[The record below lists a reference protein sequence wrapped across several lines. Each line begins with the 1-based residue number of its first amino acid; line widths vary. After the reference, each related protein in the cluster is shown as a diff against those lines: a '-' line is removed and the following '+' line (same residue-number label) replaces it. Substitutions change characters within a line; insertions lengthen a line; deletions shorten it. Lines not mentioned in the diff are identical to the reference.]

1 MSHNKYIKVP
11 IKGMHCRSCE
21 LIIEE
26 KLKKIPQVKK
36 VEVNYKLG
44 EAVVHYEGEA
54 PGQNLIKE
62 FVSEAGYEVG
72 KESRKPF
79 FNSNID
85 NLSEVIIGIAILLF
99 LYIVLRSFGLTS
111 INFNP
116 NTSGAGL
123 GLPLIVGLIA
133 GISTCMALVGGLVL
147 GLATKFS
154 EKHPQATRSEKF
166 RPHLF
171 FVGGRILGYILFGGI
186 LGLLG
191 SVFQL
196 SSSLNAT
203 LTMLVGALMLFIGLQ
218 LINLFPRLS
227 AFSFSLPPSI
237 AKFFGINKHE
247 REYSHKH
254 AAILGGLT
262 FFLPCGFTQAM
273 QVFAVSRG
281 NFWDGA
287 LIMGLFALG
296 TAPGLLSVGGLTASV
311 KGSFKNLFF
320 KTAGLAIV
328 ALSLFN
334 ISNGYTLLST
344 NLVFAGSADA
354 KQLSG
359 DFSDPNVKLEN
370 GVQVVKMTETNRGY
384 TPNSFKIKKDVP
396 VKWIIDAQDQ
406 YSCAAS
412 LIMPRLGINKNLK
425 IGENIIEFTPTET
438 GKLPFSCSMGM
449 YTGAFI
455 VYDESS
461 KASDLAAQT
470 KTAST
475 PTANSGGSCGG
486 GSGSGGG
493 SCGSGGCGCGS
504 AKKPA
509 ANVIPVAA
517 ETINNDSDQEAVQ
530 VIKTT
535 YTEADFL
542 VPSTFKVKVGTKVK
556 LEIDV
561 RDDGS
566 GCGYALTIPGLSEQI
581 VPLKAGVPIKIEF
594 TPSTPGTYG
603 ITCSMNMI
611 QYGSIIV
618 E

>member
-1 MSHNKYIKVP
+1 MSHNKYLKVP

-26 KLKKIPQVKK
+26 KLKEISQVKRA
-36 VEVNYKLG
+36 EVNYKLS
-44 EAVVHYEGEA
+44 EAVIYYEGEA
-54 PGQNLIKE
+54 PSQNLIRE
-62 FVSEAGYEVG
+62 FIGEAGYEVG
-72 KESRKPF
+72 KEGRKPF

-99 LYIVLRSFGLTS
+99 LYIVLRGLGLTR

-116 NTSGAGL
+116 DTSGAGL
-123 GLPLIVGLIA
+123 GLPFVVGLIA

-171 FVGGRILGYILFGGI
+171 FVGGRILGYTIFGGV

-227 AFSFSLPPSI
+227 AFSFSLPPAI

-287 LIMGLFALG
+287 IIMGLFALG
-296 TAPGLLSVGGLTASV
+296 TAPGLLSVGGLTSAA

-328 ALSLFN
+328 GLSLFN

-344 NLVFAGSADA
+344 SLAFAGPADDS
-354 KQLSG
+354 QLSG

-370 GVQVVKMTETNRGY
+370 GVQVVRMAETNRGY

-396 VKWIIDAQDQ
+396 VKWVIDAQAP

-412 LIMPRLGINKNLK
+412 LIMPKLSISKSLK
-425 IGENIIEFTPTET
+425 MGENIIEFTPTET

-449 YTGAFI
+449 YTGVFI

-461 KASDLAAQT
+461 SASDLAAQT
-470 KTAST
+470 KAVST
-475 PTANSGGSCGG
+475 PKA
-486 GSGSGGG
+486 GGG
-493 SCGSGGCGCGS
+493 SCGSGGGGCGCGGGQ
-504 AKKPA
+504 KKAPA
-509 ANVIPVAA
+509 TNAAPVAA
-517 ETINNDSDQEAVQ
+517 EITKASGQEAVQ
-530 VIKTT
+530 IIKTT
-535 YTEADFL
+535 YTADEFL
-542 VPSTFKVKVGTKVK
+542 SPSTFKVKAGTKVK

-561 RDDGS
+561 RDDGT
-566 GCGYALTIPGLSEQI
+566 GCAYAMTIPDLYDRV
-581 VPLKAGVPIKIEF
+581 VPFRAGVPINIEF
-594 TPSTPGTYG
+594 TPTTPGTYD
-603 ITCSMNMI
+603 ILCSMHMI
-611 QYGSIIV
+611 QFGSIIV

>member
-1 MSHNKYIKVP
+1 MSHNKYLKVP
-11 IKGMHCRSCE
+11 VKGMHCRSCE

-26 KLKKIPQVKK
+26 KLKEIPRVKK

-44 EAVVHYEGEA
+44 EAIIHYEGEA
-54 PGQNLIKE
+54 PAHDLVRGFI
-62 FVSEAGYEVG
+62 SEAGYELG
-72 KESRKPF
+72 KEGRKPF

-99 LYIVLRSFGLTS
+99 LYIVLRSFGLTR

-116 NTSGAGL
+116 STSGAGL
-123 GLPLIVGLIA
+123 GLPLMVGLIA
-133 GISTCMALVGGLVL
+133 GVSTCMALVGGLVL
-147 GLATKFS
+147 GLSTKFS
-154 EKHPQATRSEKF
+154 KQHPQATRSEKF

-171 FVGGRILGYILFGGI
+171 FVGGRILGYALLGGT

-227 AFSFSLPPSI
+227 AFSFSLPPTV

-247 REYSHKH
+247 REYSNKR

-273 QVFAVSRG
+273 QVFAISRG

-287 LIMGLFALG
+287 IIMGLFALG
-296 TAPGLLSVGGLTASV
+296 TAPGLLSVGGLTSTV

-344 NLVFAGSADA
+344 SLAFAGPADE

-359 DFSDPNVKLEN
+359 DFTDSNVKLEN
-370 GVQVVKMTETNRGY
+370 GVQVVRMAETNRGY
-384 TPNSFKIKKDVP
+384 APNSFKIKKGVP
-396 VKWIIDAQDQ
+396 VKWIVDAQDP

-412 LIMPRLGINKNLK
+412 LIMPKIGINKSLK
-425 IGENIIEFTPTET
+425 AGENVIEFTPKET

-461 KASDLAAQT
+461 KASDVAAQT
-470 KTAST
+470 KTAAA
-475 PTANSGGSCGG
+475 PKA
-486 GSGSGGG
+486 SGGG
-493 SCGSGGCGCGS
+493 SCGSSGGGCGCGGG

-509 ANVIPVAA
+509 STTNAAPVVA
-517 ETINNDSDQEAVQ
+517 TIKNTSGQEAVQ
-530 VIKTT
+530 VIKTV
-535 YTEADFL
+535 YTADSFL
-542 VPSTFKVKVGTKVK
+542 SPSTFKVKAGTNVK

-561 RDDGS
+561 RDDGT
-566 GCGYALTIPGLSEQI
+566 GCGYALTIPDLYDKV
-581 VPLKAGVPIKIEF
+581 VPLQAGVPINIEF
-594 TPSTPGTYG
+594 TPTTPGTYD
-603 ITCSMNMI
+603 ITCSMHMI
-611 QYGSIIV
+611 QFGTIIV

>member
-26 KLKKIPQVKK
+26 KLKEIPQVEK
-36 VEVNYKLG
+36 VDVNYKLG
-44 EAVVHYEGEA
+44 EAMIHYNGET
-54 PGQNLIKE
+54 PGQNLVQK
-62 FVSEAGYEVG
+62 FVTEAGYEVG
-72 KESRKPF
+72 KEGRKSF
-79 FNSNID
+79 FNSDID

-99 LYIVLRSFGLTS
+99 LYIILRSFGLTS

-116 NTSGAGL
+116 DTSGAGL

-133 GISTCMALVGGLVL
+133 GVSTCMALVGGLVL
-147 GLATKFS
+147 GISTKFS
-154 EKHPQATRSEKF
+154 EKHPRATRAEKF

-171 FVGGRILGYILFGGI
+171 FVGGRILGYALLGGV

-196 SSSLNAT
+196 SSNLNAT

-227 AFSFSLPPSI
+227 AFSFSLPPTI
-237 AKFFGINKHE
+237 AKFFGINKHQ

-254 AAILGGLT
+254 SVILGGLT

-273 QVFAVSRG
+273 QVLAVSRG
-281 NFWDGA
+281 NFFDGA
-287 LIMGLFALG
+287 IIMGLFALG
-296 TAPGLLSVGGLTASV
+296 TAPGLLSVGGLTSTV

-328 ALSLFN
+328 VLSLFN

-344 NLVFAGSADA
+344 SLAFAGPNDN
-354 KQLSG
+354 KQLSS
-359 DFSDPNVKLEN
+359 DFTDPNVKLEN
-370 GVQVVKMTETNRGY
+370 GVQIVKMTETSRGY

-396 VKWIIDAQDQ
+396 VKWVIDAKDQ
-406 YSCAAS
+406 YSCASA
-412 LIMPRLGINKNLK
+412 LIMPKLGINKNLK

-449 YTGAFI
+449 YTGTFI
-455 VYDESS
+455 VYDEKSS
-461 KASDLAAQT
+461 VGDLNTQAKNVSVSPAS
-470 KTAST
+470 
-475 PTANSGGSCGG
+475 NSGSCGG
-486 GSGSGGG
+486 G
-493 SCGSGGCGCGS
+493 GGCGCGS
-504 AKKPA
+504 GGGGQEADINA
-509 ANVIPVAA
+509 IPVAA
-517 ETINNDSDQEAVQ
+517 ETTKDSKSKETVQ
-530 VIKTT
+530 IIKTT
-535 YTEADFL
+535 YTSSKYL
-542 VPSTFKVKVGTKVK
+542 SPSAFKVKAGTKVR

-561 RDDGS
+561 RDDGR
-566 GCGYALTIPGLSEQI
+566 GCGYDITIPELYSRSE
-581 VPLKAGVPIKIEF
+581 PLKAGVPISMEF
-594 TPSTPGTYG
+594 TPQTPGSYD
-603 ITCSMNMI
+603 ITCGMDMI
-611 QYGSIIV
+611 RFGSIIV

>member
-1 MSHNKYIKVP
+1 MSHNKYFKVP
-11 IKGMHCRSCE
+11 VKGMHCRSCE

-26 KLKKIPQVKK
+26 KLKEIPQVKK

-44 EAVVHYEGEA
+44 EAIVHYEGEA
-54 PGQNLIKE
+54 PGHDLIRE

-72 KESRKPF
+72 KEGRKPF
-79 FNSNID
+79 FNPSID

-99 LYIVLRSFGLTS
+99 LYIVLRGLGLTS

-116 NTSGAGL
+116 DTSGAGL
-123 GLPLIVGLIA
+123 GLPFIVGLIA

-171 FVGGRILGYILFGGI
+171 FVGGRILGYAFFGGI

-227 AFSFSLPPSI
+227 AFSFSLPPAI
-237 AKFFGINKHE
+237 AKFFGINKHN

-287 LIMGLFALG
+287 IIMGLFALG
-296 TAPGLLSVGGLTASV
+296 TAPGLLSVGGLTSAA

-328 ALSLFN
+328 GLSLFN

-344 NLVFAGSADA
+344 SLAFAGPADDR
-354 KQLSG
+354 QLSG
-359 DFSDPNVKLEN
+359 DFSDPNVKMEN
-370 GVQVVKMTETNRGY
+370 GVQVVRMAETNRGY

-396 VKWIIDAQDQ
+396 VKWVIDAQAP

-412 LIMPRLGINKNLK
+412 LVVPKLSISKSLK

-438 GKLPFSCSMGM
+438 GKLSFSCSMGM

-461 KASDLAAQT
+461 SASDLATQT
-470 KTAST
+470 KSVST
-475 PTANSGGSCGG
+475 PKA
-486 GSGSGGG
+486 GGG
-493 SCGSGGCGCGS
+493 SCGSGGGGCGCGG

-509 ANVIPVAA
+509 PAPNVAPLAA
-517 ETINNDSDQEAVQ
+517 EVTKSSDQEAVQ

-535 YTEADFL
+535 YTADTFL
-542 VPSTFKVKVGTKVK
+542 SPSTFKVKAGTKVR

-561 RDDGS
+561 RDDGT
-566 GCGYALTIPGLSEQI
+566 GCGYAMTIPDLYDEI
-581 VPLKAGVPIKIEF
+581 VPIKAGVPINIEF
-594 TPSTPGTYG
+594 TPTTPGTYD
-603 ITCSMNMI
+603 ITCSMHMI
-611 QYGSIIV
+611 QFGSIIV